1 MTNTTKSFAD
11 NPPPTAP
18 TVYATPI
25 EVHAVPVEAI
35 LSQPATDAYYAPAD
49 QYNGGQQYNG
59 GPQYNGGHQGF
70 PVMAQH
76 GEVAR
81 NNTGTCRRCGVT
93 FTRPYDAH
101 DSSAQ
106 FYRCERCARV
116 HLEDFCIVA

>member
-25 EVHAVPVEAI
+25 EVHAIPVEAI

-59 GPQYNGGHQGF
+59 GVKSAITLEITLPLGIEYTRNCKHIM
-70 PVMAQH
+70 VKR
-76 GEVAR
+76 GEKCAPENFGVPIELCCSNVQFLFRSAGAGA
-81 NNTGTCRRCGVT
+81 GT
-93 FTRPYDAH
+93 
-101 DSSAQ
+101 S
-106 FYRCERCARV
+106 
-116 HLEDFCIVA
+116 